1 MSGGRRLLRIACGWL
16 LAFAACTGAGPAEA
30 SWLSRTPAADR
41 EQAAPLR
48 SLDLQAVLGGET
60 APAGIGAALGEL
72 PDRCVAD
79 DAFDR
84 EDCDDVLRCAWLAA
98 RGKLALRWGSADGAA
113 RAAAARD
120 LERAAR
126 RLAVGG
132 QCGGEKDG
140 SRWERD
146 RRQAALDA
154 TVVAVALWADAV
166 RGAPAGAAE
175 WPPSPDVR
183 RALAG
188 VLEGGLDR
196 LEPARLRSARPE
208 ILAAWERSRWLAAH
222 PAIARVRALSVAAW
236 KPAGGVPRGCGDG
249 LWDGRLLE
257 DGWRGVLVRK
267 SVPQALTCLKQ
278 RLPDALR
285 RRGLRP
291 ADAQLSAQLVDQLV
305 RQAALDSGG
314 REFPGSAG
322 VLAKL
327 GRLREAV
334 RAVDPSVR
342 TARSKSKKATPAA
355 TPKPRPTRR
364 KSPPAEP
371 VRREPVRKSVAPAE
385 KPSPRRSRPAS
396 PDAELISLARRIDAL
411 GLEEDG
417 RSLVRQARRARDE
430 QQRRSTLQGLIVAA
444 HRGLCGPLERADASD
459 LSAVRD
465 ALRRVGSAPQEEA
478 CRGVDGRTSLG
489 RLLDQ
494 ADGLRRLAAAAAIR
508 EAARALASDRV
519 SDAERRLG
527 AVPEALRGTTWRL
540 VRAWAH
546 RRAGDPV
553 AASEVLAA
561 LDESVLDRLRA
572 SGDES
577 VARLVAHATVA
588 RVP

>member
-1 MSGGRRLLRIACGWL
+1 MSGGRRFPGSACGWL
-16 LAFAACTGAGPAEA
+16 LALAACAWAVPAEA

-48 SLDLQAVLGGET
+48 ALDLRAVLGGGT
-60 APAGIGAALGEL
+60 APAGVGAALEEL
-72 PDRCVAD
+72 PDRCVAQ

-113 RAAAARD
+113 RAATARD

-132 QCGGEKDG
+132 SCGGEEDG

-154 TVVAVALWADAV
+154 TSVAVALWADAV

-188 VLEGGLDR
+188 VLEGGLGR
-196 LEPARLRSARPE
+196 LDPARLRSARPE

-222 PAIARVRALSVAAW
+222 PAIAQVRALSVAAW

-267 SVPQALTCLKQ
+267 AVPQALTCLKQ

-314 REFPGSAG
+314 REFPVSAE
-322 VLAKL
+322 VLARL

-342 TARSKSKKATPAA
+342 TARAKPKASPPPS
-355 TPKPRPTRR
+355 PKPRPPRR
-364 KSPPAEP
+364 ESRRAET
-371 VRREPVRKSVAPAE
+371 VRREPVRKSAAPAE
-385 KPSPRRSRPAS
+385 RPSPRRSRPATA
-396 PDAELISLARRIDAL
+396 DAELISLARRIDAL
-411 GLEEDG
+411 DLEEDG

-430 QQRRSTLQGLIVAA
+430 QQRRSALQGLIVAA

-465 ALRRVGSAPQEEA
+465 ALQRAGSAPQEEA
-478 CRGVDGRTSLG
+478 CRGVDGRTSLA

-546 RRAGDPV
+546 RRTGDPV

-572 SGDES
+572 SGNES